1 MSKQASPT
9 VIGGFVLG
17 GLTLLIIFVLII
29 AGDTFF
35 KDERRYVI
43 YFEGSIFGL
52 KVGSNV
58 MFRGVPIGYVSDID
72 VVSDFKTMEFAV
84 PVYINIDP
92 DSIKTMNPASG
103 LIEDTDDASL
113 STLVGLGLRATLSS
127 ESMITGQL
135 YIELDF
141 HPSQPAVYRAVVSD
155 GLAEIPS
162 IPSGIQEVIADAQRF
177 VRDLQKNLD
186 IPKIAK
192 DISSAI
198 EGLDRLINNDKTQE
212 FTAEA
217 SDTLRALQVTLD
229 NLNKV
234 IINIEDEVNPIGA
247 SIVTTLERADTVLQL
262 AETQLSDDSDIAYR
276 LGTTLKEVEAAARAV
291 RMLADELE
299 QQPESL
305 IKGKK

>member
-84 PVYINIDP
+84 PVYINVDP
-92 DSIKTMNPASG
+92 DSIKMMNPSSG
-103 LIEDTDDASL
+103 LIETDGASL
-113 STLVGLGLRATLSS
+113 PTLVGLGLRATLSS
-127 ESMITGQL
+127 ESLITGQL

-141 HPSQPAVYRAVVSD
+141 QPSQPAIYRSVVSD
-155 GLAEIPS
+155 GIAEIPS
-162 IPSGIQEVIADAQRF
+162 TPSGIQEVMANAQRF
-177 VRDLQKNLD
+177 VSDLQNNLD
-186 IPKIAK
+186 IPKLAQ
-192 DISSAI
+192 DFSSAV
-198 EGLDRLINNDKTQE
+198 EGLDRLINSEATQG
-212 FTAEA
+212 FTTEA
-217 SDTLRALQVTLD
+217 GQTLRALQATLD
-229 NLNKV
+229 NLNTV
-234 IINIEDEVNPIGA
+234 IANVEDEVDPIGA
-247 SIVTTLERADTVLQL
+247 SILTTLARAESVLQL

-291 RMLADELE
+291 RLLADQLE

-305 IKGKK
+305 IKGKQ